1 MPSASKIE
9 AGTLASNPVFFQPK
23 QVSYIK
29 KLKLYFKHS
38 VLDIQNI
45 LLYSISILNPPMT
58 FFFFVK
64 VARGEVENKHRNR
77 KKHTYL
83 NHYYPVN

>member
-58 FFFFVK
+58 FFFLLK
-64 VARGEVENKHRNR
+64 WQEGKLKTSTEIERNT
-77 KKHTYL
+77 HT
-83 NHYYPVN
+83 